1 MSAILI
7 GFIVYLIILFVVG
20 IITFK
25 FNKTLSDYILAGR
38 KLGIWVVTFSERASG
53 ESAWLLIGLPGAVF
67 STGLIELWVA
77 IGCTAGILFSW
88 MFISRRLREE
98 SEEYFAL
105 TIPEYFEHKY
115 HDTSSV
121 IRTFGTII
129 IVFFF
134 TFYVCAQFI
143 GAGKVLNV
151 TFGISELYGMIL
163 GAVIILFYTVMG
175 GFLAVAWTDFVQSLL
190 MVLTLVLLPIVAL
203 VEFGGW
209 ENIVTQLSAAHP
221 DHLSILGGDTGIY
234 AVLSVISG
242 LAWGFGYMGQPH
254 LLARYMAAKRPEQ
267 LRKGTVIAISW
278 AVLAFWGA
286 MFIGLFGVIASFS
299 GQITDAEKIMPTM
312 ATQLLPGWIAGILI
326 SGAIAAMMSTAD
338 SQLLVTTSAVSE
350 DIYRKF
356 FNPSAEEKSLVT
368 VSRLVTFLVGVIAF
382 AIALLSETFVFKM
395 VGFAW
400 SGLGSA
406 FGPALLLTLWWKKT
420 TKEGVLAGMLVGT
433 IVSIFWYFTD
443 GLHSILFEL
452 FPAFILAFIAV
463 VVVSLITRRKNP

>member
-1 MSAILI
+1 
-7 GFIVYLIILFVVG
+7 
-20 IITFK
+20 
-25 FNKTLSDYILAGR
+25 
-38 KLGIWVVTFSERASG
+38 
-53 ESAWLLIGLPGAVF
+53 
-67 STGLIELWVA
+67 
-77 IGCTAGILFSW
+77 
-88 MFISRRLREE
+88 
-98 SEEYFAL
+98 
-105 TIPEYFEHKY
+105 
-115 HDTSSV
+115 
-121 IRTFGTII
+121 
-129 IVFFF
+129 
-134 TFYVCAQFI
+134 
-143 GAGKVLNV
+143 
-151 TFGISELYGMIL
+151 
-163 GAVIILFYTVMG
+163 
-175 GFLAVAWTDFVQSLL
+175 
-190 MVLTLVLLPIVAL
+190 
-203 VEFGGW
+203 
-209 ENIVTQLSAAHP
+209 
-221 DHLSILGGDTGIY
+221 
-234 AVLSVISG
+234 
-242 LAWGFGYMGQPH
+242 MGQPH

-299 GQITDAEKIMPTM
+299 GQITDPEKIMPTM

-368 VSRLVTFLVGVIAF
+368 VSRLVTFLVGVVAF

-463 VVVSLITRRKNP
+463 VVVSLITQRKNP